1 MAVFALAFVCFA
13 ALLAEVAS
21 GVLVLVVFVSDFGSP
36 FFACLPVGSWLSFR
50 VDNLFLMIFSYSS
63 PACCGPGQFVP
74 HPFVQPV
81 LFLGLETLALMCL
94 VPSLL
99 VVSHLFSLR
108 VSCFCMLLGGLEF
121 QKLIA
126 PIRVGPT
133 CLYLPYGVFVTHQMN

>member
-1 MAVFALAFVCFA
+1 M
-13 ALLAEVAS
+13 
-21 GVLVLVVFVSDFGSP
+21 VVFVSDFGSP
-36 FFACLPVGSWLSFR
+36 FFACLPVGSWLSFC
-50 VDNLFLMIFSYSS
+50 VDNFVFDDFFPIHLLPVVDRVNSFLIHLSNQFSSCLS
-63 PACCGPGQFVP
+63 PHCCL
-74 HPFVQPV
+74 V
-81 LFLGLETLALMCL
+81 LGGLGLETLALMCL

-126 PIRVGPT
+126 PIRLGPT

>member
-1 MAVFALAFVCFA
+1 M
-13 ALLAEVAS
+13 
-21 GVLVLVVFVSDFGSP
+21 VVFVSDFGSP
-36 FFACLPVGSWLSFR
+36 FFACLPVGSWLSFC

-63 PACCGPGQFVP
+63 PCLLWTGSIRSSSICPTSSLLACLP
-74 HPFVQPV
+74 HCCLV
-81 LFLGLETLALMCL
+81 LGGLGLETLALMCL

-126 PIRVGPT
+126 PIRLGPT